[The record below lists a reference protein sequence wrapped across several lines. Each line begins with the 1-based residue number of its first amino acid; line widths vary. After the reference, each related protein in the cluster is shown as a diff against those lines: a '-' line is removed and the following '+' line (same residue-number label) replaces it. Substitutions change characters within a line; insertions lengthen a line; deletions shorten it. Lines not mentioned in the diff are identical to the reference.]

1 MDTKKWYLS
10 KTLWFNGI
18 AFVVI
23 VLGAFGFQAEIPESW
38 NIFVPVAVAVI
49 NGVLRLVTNQAVV
62 K

>member
-23 VLGAFGFQAEIPESW
+23 VLGGFGFQAEIPESW
-38 NIFVPVAVAVI
+38 NIFVPVAVAVV
-49 NGVLRLVTNQAVV
+49 NGLLRLVTNQAVA